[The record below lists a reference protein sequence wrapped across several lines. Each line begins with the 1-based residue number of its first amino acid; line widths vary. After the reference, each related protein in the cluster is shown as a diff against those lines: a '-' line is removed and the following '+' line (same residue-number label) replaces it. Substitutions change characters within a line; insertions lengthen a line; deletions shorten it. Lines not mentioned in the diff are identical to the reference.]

1 MSDILIRNVPDDVI
15 AAIDRQ
21 ATRLGLSRAAY
32 LRRTLARE
40 RHRSEE
46 PVTSS
51 SLERLA
57 TLTADL
63 DDPDVMADAWS

>member
-32 LRRTLARE
+32 LRRTLDRE

-46 PVTSS
+46 PVTCS

-63 DDPDVMADAWS
+63 DDPGVMADAWA